1 VVIDPSAL
9 LAVLSGAAEVEAPA
23 GRMAEAPIL
32 RMSAASLLE
41 ACLVAAG
48 SRFSTASD
56 GVEGLCH
63 ALDIEDAPLESGHL
77 LWALR
82 GWREFGKGRYRAG
95 LNRGDCFSDGLARAR
110 NMPVHYKGNDFA
122 HTDVQ
127 SIGPQR

>member
-1 VVIDPSAL
+1 VIDTSAL

-32 RMSAASLLE
+32 QMSAASLLE

-56 GVEGLCH
+56 G
-63 ALDIEDAPLESGHL
+63 
-77 LWALR
+77 
-82 GWREFGKGRYRAG
+82 
-95 LNRGDCFSDGLARAR
+95 LARAR
-110 NMPVHYKGNDFA
+110 NMPVHYKGSDFA
-122 HTDVQ
+122 DTDVQ